1 MSTYKISGLSLLWT
15 LALVGNAQAATLA
28 LKPSV
33 GMNVSDGVIQVGQ
46 GGTVNL
52 DLQLVLDEGDSL
64 PGAYGGS
71 IVVSYDS
78 RRFAFDG
85 FTPNG
90 VTYFCDPLPPGGCA
104 PVVTTAGLRKTC
116 SSASTSPAI
125 PMWSAPSVL

>member
-15 LALVGNAQAATLA
+15 LALVGNAQAASMV
-28 LKPSV
+28 LKPSSN
-33 GMNVSDGVIQVGQ
+33 MNVADGVIQIGQ

-52 DLQLVLDEGDSL
+52 DPQLVLDEGNAL

-85 FTPNG
+85 FAPNG
-90 VTYFCDPLPPGGCA
+90 VTYFCNDPQPLGG
-104 PVVTTAGLRKTC
+104 
-116 SSASTSPAI
+116 
-125 PMWSAPSVL
+125 